1 LPKVL
6 AETEDYLDL
15 ENEPQGGWDL
25 AVPACGCR
33 FLPARPFA
41 DAARTSSV
49 ADIHPR
55 PHRALDSTPT
65 VSAFFGNFFWQ
76 KV

>member
-6 AETEDYLDL
+6 AETEDFLGL
-15 ENEPQGGWDL
+15 ANVPQGGWDL
-25 AVPACGCR
+25 VFPACGCR

-49 ADIHPR
+49 ADIR
-55 PHRALDSTPT
+55 SL
-65 VSAFFGNFFWQ
+65 FWEGEGVE
-76 KV
+76 K